1 MLVTVPRYSE
11 QCCCSAPAPLPLYFN
26 TVLYDCAYYVLGLLC
41 TCMHNASVRSFALS
55 IHWCVR
61 ENKSDAWRKG
71 FADTVLLCE
80 LRRDSRVYYW
90 RVRERSTEHVVA
102 RAKEGTGKVITNQW
116 RNKNRAIISS

>member
-1 MLVTVPRYSE
+1 
-11 QCCCSAPAPLPLYFN
+11 
-26 TVLYDCAYYVLGLLC
+26 
-41 TCMHNASVRSFALS
+41 MHNASVRSFALS

-80 LRRDSRVYYW
+80 LRRGSRVYYW

-102 RAKEGTGKVITNQW
+102 RAKEGTGKVIMNQW

>member
-1 MLVTVPRYSE
+1 
-11 QCCCSAPAPLPLYFN
+11 
-26 TVLYDCAYYVLGLLC
+26 
-41 TCMHNASVRSFALS
+41 MHNASVRSFALS

-90 RVRERSTEHVVA
+90 RVRERSTEHVCSGASKRRDWKSDHESVA
-102 RAKEGTGKVITNQW
+102 QQKQGYYFDLKIE
-116 RNKNRAIISS
+116 